1 MARKNKIDITS
12 LLKNGNNKKERNN
25 DYSKKKNKYSSN
37 KQYLF
42 SDSISPI
49 KNDISNIV
57 NDNREEE
64 KEDYDNEEDEQN
76 HEQSEG
82 DQINRIFPNQLN
94 NVKNKEIQNF
104 STIHNNSNQV
114 HSFLNDD
121 NDKNNNNI
129 VSDPRLNY
137 TMIKLGLE
145 SLIHIF
151 QNHKITFNDLLFLS
165 KDDLNDL
172 HFHLY
177 QKNRILSFISDY
189 SKISKNLT
197 MEEIE
202 SFFLYNP
209 KFNSLHVTEAE

>member
-12 LLKNGNNKKERNN
+12 LLKNANYKKEKNN
-25 DYSKKKNKYSSN
+25 DYSKQKNKYSSN
-37 KQYLF
+37 KPYLF

-49 KNDISNIV
+49 KNDISNIG

-64 KEDYDNEEDEQN
+64 QEEYENEEEEEKHDPN
-76 HEQSEG
+76 EG
-82 DQINRIFPNQLN
+82 EQINRIFPNQLN
-94 NVKNKEIQNF
+94 NLKNKEIQNF
-104 STIHNNSNQV
+104 STINNNSNQV
-114 HSFLNDD
+114 NSFSND
-121 NDKNNNNI
+121 DKNNNNT
-129 VSDPRLNY
+129 VEDPRLNF

-165 KDDLNDL
+165 KEDLNDL

-177 QKNRILSFISDY
+177 QKKRILAFISDY

-209 KFNSLHVTEAE
+209 KYNSLHVTEAE

>member
-12 LLKNGNNKKERNN
+12 LLKNANYKKEKNN
-25 DYSKKKNKYSSN
+25 DYSKQKNKYSSN
-37 KQYLF
+37 KPYLF

-49 KNDISNIV
+49 KNDISNIG

-64 KEDYDNEEDEQN
+64 QEEYENEEEEEKHDPN
-76 HEQSEG
+76 EG
-82 DQINRIFPNQLN
+82 EQINRIFPNQLN
-94 NVKNKEIQNF
+94 NLKNKEIQNF
-104 STIHNNSNQV
+104 STINNNSNQV
-114 HSFLNDD
+114 NSFSND
-121 NDKNNNNI
+121 DKNNNNT
-129 VSDPRLNY
+129 VEDPRLNF

-165 KDDLNDL
+165 KEDLNDL

-177 QKNRILSFISDY
+177 QKNRILAFISDY

-209 KFNSLHVTEAE
+209 KYNSLHVTEAE

>member
-12 LLKNGNNKKERNN
+12 LLKNANYKKEKNN
-25 DYSKKKNKYSSN
+25 DYSKQKNKYSSN
-37 KQYLF
+37 KPYLF

-49 KNDISNIV
+49 KNDISNIG

-64 KEDYDNEEDEQN
+64 QEEYENEEEEEKHDPN
-76 HEQSEG
+76 EG

-94 NVKNKEIQNF
+94 NLKNKEIQNF
-104 STIHNNSNQV
+104 STINNNSNQV
-114 HSFLNDD
+114 NSFSND
-121 NDKNNNNI
+121 DKNNNNT
-129 VSDPRLNY
+129 VEDPRLNF

-165 KDDLNDL
+165 KEDLNDL

-177 QKNRILSFISDY
+177 QKNRILAFISDY

-209 KFNSLHVTEAE
+209 KYNSLHVTEAE